1 MNDNLTL
8 NALAYNRVYSDQ
20 ARSLRR
26 NTTAGVTLPREL
38 TMSHIKTKDNVS
50 KENINRSSVK
60 HDVVTADA
68 DGNPV
73 ATRVSVQLI
82 ITYPTDVGVSASVS
96 TAIDDGIV
104 AIRQL
109 ISGTGADASALNLAA
124 NLKNG
129 EQ

>member
-8 NALAYNRVYSDQ
+8 NALTYNRVYSDV

-38 TMSHIKTKDNVS
+38 TMSHITTVDNVS
-50 KENINRSSVK
+50 KQNIRRSSVK
-60 HDVVTADA
+60 HECVTADS

-73 ATRVSVQLI
+73 PTRVSVQLI
-82 ITYPTDVGVSASVS
+82 ITYPTDIGVPANVS
-96 TAIDDGIV
+96 TGIDDGIT

-109 ISGTGADASALNLAA
+109 ISGTGADANALNLAA